1 MTSKLEAALA
11 AILSA
16 PSRGSCWAS
25 RLDGDARKL
34 VERLKEEEAK
44 GTKISRTATQKVLRE
59 VFDVR
64 ASEEMVRA
72 HLKGLCSCR

>member
-1 MTSKLEAALA
+1 MSSKLEAALA
-11 AILSA
+11 AILNT
-16 PSRGSCWAS
+16 PSRACWAA

-34 VERLKEEEAK
+34 VDRLVEEEAK

-72 HLKGLCSCR
+72 HLTKACSCP